1 MRFILQFIRRSLS
14 AVIVLGLTGCVDPY
28 DPSLSFDAN
37 LLVVSA
43 IVTNLNEVQTISISR
58 SRSTADSASIT
69 TPIRRA
75 VVTVTV
81 NGTTPVSLLEV
92 EPGIYQFPAG
102 FRGEVGSTY
111 QLRFQTTNGAT
122 YESSVETMGS
132 VPPIIRSYDRFN
144 PEGTKKTANG
154 LPIPANDIYIDVQ
167 DPANERNFYLWRWKL
182 YEIQSWCATCQQGR
196 YVVVDVGPVGAGPI
210 DVIGCVRD
218 STVGTTNLFDYPCRG
233 LCWDIFY
240 TTSIDVFSDVYTNG
254 QLQTGHKVTSI
265 PIYQRNPALISVQ
278 QLSLSA
284 NAYRYY
290 NLFAAQVQ
298 NTGTLA
304 DSPPAPLAGNI
315 KNLADPTENVIG
327 YFSAASVA
335 VSNHK
340 ISRKEVTSGLFQGL
354 FFAVNGREPSIET
367 GTSPFGKSSSSALCI
382 PSRSRTDLLP
392 PGWND

>member
-1 MRFILQFIRRSLS
+1 MRFFLPIIRWCTLAGILSV
-14 AVIVLGLTGCVDPY
+14 AGCVDPY
-28 DPSLSFDAN
+28 DPSLSYN
-37 LLVVSA
+37 SNLVVVSG
-43 IVTNLNEVQTISISR
+43 IVTDLNEVQTISLSR
-58 SRSTADSASIT
+58 SRSSADTANVS

-92 EPGIYQFPAG
+92 QPGVYQFPTG
-102 FRGEVGSTY
+102 FRGQVGNTY
-111 QLRFQTTNGAT
+111 QLRFQTAEGAT
-122 YESSVETMGS
+122 YESSVETMTS
-132 VPPIIRSYDRFN
+132 VPPIIRTYDQFN
-144 PEGTKKTANG
+144 PEGTRKNASG
-154 LPIPANDIYIDVQ
+154 QPIPANDIYIDMQ
-167 DPANERNFYLWRWKL
+167 DPANGRNFYLWRWKL
-182 YEIQSWCATCQQGR
+182 YEVQSWCATCQQGR

-218 STVGTTNLFDYPCRG
+218 STVGTQNLFDYPCRG

-240 TTSIDVFSDVYTNG
+240 NTDIDVFSDVYTNG
-254 QLQTGHKVTSI
+254 QLQTGHKVASI
-265 PIYQRNPALISVQ
+265 PIYQRNPALIMVQ

-315 KNLADPTENVIG
+315 KNLADPTENVVG

-340 ISRKEVTSGLFQGL
+340 ISRAAATSGIFQGL
-354 FFAVNGREPSIET
+354 FYFQNGRQPAIET
-367 GTSPFGKSSSSALCI
+367 GTSPFGKSSSSALCV
-382 PSRSRTDLLP
+382 PSLSRTDLIP